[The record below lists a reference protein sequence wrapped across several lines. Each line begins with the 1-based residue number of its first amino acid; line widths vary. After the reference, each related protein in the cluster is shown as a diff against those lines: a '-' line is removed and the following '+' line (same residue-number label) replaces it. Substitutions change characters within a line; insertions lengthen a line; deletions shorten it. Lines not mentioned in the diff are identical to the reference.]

1 MKDLVQQPN
10 AKDDKI
16 TKIIDRVLTQIFGKE
31 ASSLIYKHLERN
43 YSVRRNEV
51 GEKLELFAE
60 GLETFLKSGAYVIER
75 KILDDIWSSYDEVR
89 RLQVEKPR
97 REGSFVNELKVLLRE
112 A

>member
-89 RLQVEKPR
+89 RVQVEKPR
-97 REGSFVNELKVLLRE
+97 REGSFVSELKVLLRE

>member
-1 MKDLVQQPN
+1 MKDLVQQSN

-16 TKIIDRVLTQIFGKE
+16 TKIVDRVLTQIFGKE

-51 GEKLELFAE
+51 GEKLELFAG

-75 KILDDIWSSYDEVR
+75 KILDDIWSSYDGVR

-112 A
+112 T

>member
-97 REGSFVNELKVLLRE
+97 REGSFVSELKVLLRE

>member
-16 TKIIDRVLTQIFGKE
+16 TKIINRVLTQIFGKE

-97 REGSFVNELKVLLRE
+97 REGNFVNELKVLLRE

>member
-1 MKDLVQQPN
+1 MKTPAEQRN
-10 AKDDKI
+10 TKDDKVARV
-16 TKIIDRVLTQIFGKE
+16 IDRVLNQIFGKD

-43 YSVRRNEV
+43 YSIKRNEV

-60 GLETFLKSGAYVIER
+60 GLENFLKSGAYVIER
-75 KILDDIWSSYDEVR
+75 KILDDIWSSYGEVR

-97 REGSFVNELKVLLRE
+97 REGTFVTELKVLLRE

>member
-1 MKDLVQQPN
+1 MKDLVRQPN
-10 AKDDKI
+10 VKDDKI

-60 GLETFLKSGAYVIER
+60 GLETFLKSGAYIIER
-75 KILDDIWSSYDEVR
+75 KILDDIWSSYGEVR

-97 REGSFVNELKVLLRE
+97 REGNFVNELKVLLRE

>member
-1 MKDLVQQPN
+1 MKDLVRQPN
-10 AKDDKI
+10 VKDDKI

-60 GLETFLKSGAYVIER
+60 GLETFLKSGAYIIER
-75 KILDDIWSSYDEVR
+75 KILDDIWSSYGEVR
-89 RLQVEKPR
+89 RLQVEKPG